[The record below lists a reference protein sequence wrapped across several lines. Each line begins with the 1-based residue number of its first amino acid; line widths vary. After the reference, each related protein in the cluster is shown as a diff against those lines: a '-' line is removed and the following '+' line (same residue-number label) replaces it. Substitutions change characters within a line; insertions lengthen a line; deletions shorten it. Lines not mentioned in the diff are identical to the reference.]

1 MYKVRLET
9 KDLVL
14 GKAKMSDAEALLENY
29 WKEETTARYMLH
41 VPLKTIEEAREKLKL
56 VIEFQ
61 KDHMAY
67 LVYEKATMQPIGM
80 AAMKEI
86 APGVYEDGGVG
97 MGEKFVGKGY
107 GKQILNCFFDYLFS
121 EMNAQKI
128 ICSCHPENIPSKKL
142 QQSCGMKYTHS
153 EEFTRK
159 KDNVT
164 YMAEYYEITVEDW
177 KQLKEKVA
185 ENTK

>member
-1 MYKVRLET
+1 MYKDKLET

-14 GKAKMSDAEALLENY
+14 GKAKQEDLQSIYNNY
-29 WKEETTARYMLH
+29 WCNPNTAKYMLW
-41 VPLKTIEEAREKLKL
+41 VPQKNLEEAKERLDRT
-56 VIEFQ
+56 IEFQ
-61 KDHMAY
+61 KDHLAF
-67 LVYEKATMQPIGM
+67 LIYEKTTGEAIGQ
-80 AAMKEI
+80 AAMIEI
-86 APGVYEDGGVG
+86 APNVWEDGGVG

-128 ICSCHPENIPSKKL
+128 ICSCHPDNIPSKKL

-164 YMAEYYEITVEDW
+164 YMAEYYEITIEDW
-177 KQLKEKVA
+177 KLLREKVK